1 MSALLIHEPV
11 VFANLAL
18 FPLASAAPR
27 PSAVSGE
34 NVSTP
39 SSDFL
44 VLEEALADGR
54 AHLHET
60 GQVGRLEI
68 ENLADLD
75 LFLQAGDI
83 VKGGW
88 QDRTLGADL
97 IIPARSGR
105 MPIPAF
111 CVEQGRW
118 SQRREESAAAF
129 SASTDAVASKELRVA
144 LRKAKSQS
152 AVWHEVQQ
160 LQSKLQEHV
169 AAPVHAAESPT
180 SLQLSMEAAAVRA
193 RIDDY
198 LAALTPACERCP
210 DSRGFAFAIN
220 GRLHGA
226 ELYAT
231 PALFRKLWPK
241 LLRAAATEALA
252 GLAQEHAAPPL
263 PSKLALID
271 RAEVSRWLGET
282 RRRGTRK
289 RREQV
294 TARVSLVTRET
305 AAQISFETLDAAQK
319 NRCIHQSILS
329 H

>member
-18 FPLASAAPR
+18 FPLASAAVSSKKES
-27 PSAVSGE
+27 SASAAAA
-34 NVSTP
+34 
-39 SSDFL
+39 DFL

-54 AHLHET
+54 AHLYET
-60 GQVGRLEI
+60 GQVGMLEI

-75 LFLQAGDI
+75 LFLQAGDM
-83 VKGGW
+83 VKGGR

-97 IIPARSGR
+97 IVPARSGR
-105 MPIPAF
+105 VPIPAF

-118 SQRREESAAAF
+118 SQRRSESAAAF

-160 LQSKLQEHV
+160 LQSKLQQHV

-180 SLQLSMEAAAVRA
+180 SLQLSMEAAGVRA

-198 LAALTPACERCP
+198 LAGLAPVCERHP

-231 PALFRKLWPK
+231 PPLFRKLWPK

-252 GLAQEHAAPPL
+252 ALAEDNAAAPSPA
-263 PSKLALID
+263 SLID

-282 RRRGTRK
+282 RRRGIRK

-294 TARVSLVTRET
+294 TERVSLVTRET
-305 AAQISFETLDAAQK
+305 AAQISFETLDAAQGDQ
-319 NRCIHQSILS
+319 CIHQSILS